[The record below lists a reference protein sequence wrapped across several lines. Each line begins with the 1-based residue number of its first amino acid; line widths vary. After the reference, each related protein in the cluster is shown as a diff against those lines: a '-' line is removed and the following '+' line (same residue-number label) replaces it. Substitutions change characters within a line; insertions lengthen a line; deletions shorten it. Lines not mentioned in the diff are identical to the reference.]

1 MSIKESHELM
11 APLLPA
17 YEMNLLKDKERDQ
30 VEGHVRQCNECFEA
44 LYHFAPVIAALQR
57 MKEAKTTKR
66 PGGRARP
73 RWQWLMTAIMALLL
87 VMSFWIFRQSSIL
100 QKEIMRGEAQIQLLA
115 PADDSEITPPVIFR
129 WEEEPEAHFYKI
141 YIFRKKEMLV
151 PGERI
156 DTPAY
161 DWKAASSAGAGTYEW
176 KVESY
181 FSDGSRIR
189 DSVTNKFDLK
199 K

>member
-1 MSIKESHELM
+1 MV
-11 APLLPA
+11 PLLPA
-17 YEMNLLKDKERDQ
+17 YEMNLLEDEDRNQ
-30 VEGHVRQCNECFEA
+30 VEGHVLQCNECFEA
-44 LYHFAPVIAALQR
+44 LYHFAPVTAALHR

-66 PGGRARP
+66 SVGQTRP

-115 PADDSEITPPVIFR
+115 PADDSEIMPPVVFR
-129 WEEEPEAHFYKI
+129 WEEEPEADFYKI
-141 YIFRKKEMLV
+141 YIFRKAAMLV
-151 PGERI
+151 PGERV

-161 DWKAASSAGAGTYEW
+161 NWKAAGSAGAGTYEW

-181 FSDGSRIR
+181 FSDGTRIR
-189 DSVTNKFDLK
+189 DSVTNKFELK